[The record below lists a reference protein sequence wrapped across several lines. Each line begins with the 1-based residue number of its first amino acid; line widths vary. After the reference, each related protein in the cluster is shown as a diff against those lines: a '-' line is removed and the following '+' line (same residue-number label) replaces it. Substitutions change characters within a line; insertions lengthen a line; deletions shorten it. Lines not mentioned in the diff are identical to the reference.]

1 MKFTTLFATLKKV
14 RDFEKLEFPFIKSL
28 IDFDIVI
35 EVGYAQ
41 EQGKTLT
48 PKQLFLLKIG
58 SITTVRRRLTRL
70 VGKGVIHRR
79 TNKRDHRSDVLTI
92 SPGTLRILDRYAAV
106 LAGIVLTK
114 ERHER

>member
-1 MKFTTLFATLKKV
+1 MKFTTLFATLKKI

-28 IDFDIVI
+28 IDFDIII

-41 EQGKTLT
+41 EQNKALT

-58 SITTVRRRLTRL
+58 SITTVRRRLTAL

-79 TNKRDHRSDVLTI
+79 TNNRDHRSDVLTI
-92 SPGTLRILDRYAAV
+92 SPGTLKILDRYAGV
-106 LAGIVLTK
+106 LAGIALTK

>member
-14 RDFEKLEFPFIKSL
+14 RDFERLEFPFIKTL

-35 EVGYAQ
+35 EVGFAQ
-41 EQGKTLT
+41 EQNKTLT

-58 SITTVRRRLTRL
+58 SITTVRRRLTGL
-70 VGKGVIHRR
+70 VDKGIIHRR
-79 TNKRDHRSDVLTI
+79 TNKRDLRSDVLTI
-92 SPGTLRILDRYAAV
+92 SPGTLRIMDRYGAV
-106 LAGIVLTK
+106 LAGIVLSK

>member
-1 MKFTTLFATLKKV
+1 MKFTTLFATLKKI

-28 IDFDIVI
+28 IDFDII
-35 EVGYAQ
+35 IDIGFAQ
-41 EQGKTLT
+41 EQGKALT

-58 SITTVRRRLTRL
+58 SITTVRRRLAAL
-70 VGKGVIHRR
+70 VHQGIIHRQ
-79 TNKRDHRSDVLTI
+79 TNKLDHRSDVLTI

-106 LAGIVLTK
+106 LASIALSK